1 MQTAAIQADP
11 GDTSIMAT
19 TKVRTVRVD
28 EKLWTTAQEV
38 ASDERE
44 TVATVIKRALV
55 AYCRE
60 HGRDVS

>member
-1 MQTAAIQADP
+1 M
-11 GDTSIMAT
+11 GDNPPVAE

-38 ASDERE
+38 AADERE